1 MKLVLCELCNVLGFL
16 LNLFI
21 IYLRHIY
28 NKSFNTYNCKTK
40 ACYRHFYNWRNRD
53 LNRLSNLTKLIQLV
67 HDKIKIHSQSPCSFW
82 CSKLAMGRPLWKQ
95 GPKYD
100 ILKCIITFYQKLT
113 KSCSIYMSL
122 LLPGHFHQDTHDTV
136 SSTRAKQG
144 EYKGRKSIIFNCLL
158 VLSWI

>member
-21 IYLRHIY
+21 IYLHHIY

-82 CSKLAMGRPLWKQ
+82 CSKLAMGRPLW
-95 GPKYD
+95 PKTWYTKMYNNILSKINKNHALFTCHSYFQD
-100 ILKCIITFYQKLT
+100 IFT
-113 KSCSIYMSL
+113 KTLMIL
-122 LLPGHFHQDTHDTV
+122 FHLHEQ
-136 SSTRAKQG
+136 SRESTK
-144 EYKGRKSIIFNCLL
+144 EENL
-158 VLSWI
+158 

>member
-21 IYLRHIY
+21 IYLHHIY

-82 CSKLAMGRPLWKQ
+82 CSKLAMGRPLW
-95 GPKYD
+95 PKTWYTKMYNNILSKINKNHALFTCHSYFQD
-100 ILKCIITFYQKLT
+100 IFT
-113 KSCSIYMSL
+113 KTLMIL
-122 LLPGHFHQDTHDTV
+122 FHLHEE
-136 SSTRAKQG
+136 SRESTK
-144 EYKGRKSIIFNCLL
+144 EENL
-158 VLSWI
+158 